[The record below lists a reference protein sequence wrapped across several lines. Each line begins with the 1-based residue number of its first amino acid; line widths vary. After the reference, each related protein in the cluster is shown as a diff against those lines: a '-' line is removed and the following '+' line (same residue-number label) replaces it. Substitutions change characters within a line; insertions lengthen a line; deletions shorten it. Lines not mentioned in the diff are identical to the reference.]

1 MLTQREIE
9 THALSILQRANA
21 LSPPI
26 NLEKIAIYL
35 DANIH
40 EQIFEDQV
48 SGALVIK
55 DGGKHILVNSSH
67 HRNRQRFTIA
77 HEIGHLSLHTSDV
90 DLLVDQLFVD
100 TQMRVYQRV
109 GGSDSAAYQGES
121 STTTPEQE
129 REANQFAAAL
139 LMPEQLLRERVDQNM
154 LADEHDV
161 SILAKEFGVS
171 EQAMYIRLQKLELVE
186 GYYL

>member
-1 MLTQREIE
+1 MLTQKQIE
-9 THALSILQRANA
+9 TQALSILQLAKA
-21 LSPPI
+21 LPPPI

-35 DANIH
+35 GAHIH

-55 DGGKHILVNSSH
+55 DGGKHILVNSAH

-77 HEIGHLSLHTSDV
+77 HEIGHLSLHASE
-90 DLLVDQLFVD
+90 VDQLFVD
-100 TQMRVYQRV
+100 TQMRVYKRT

-139 LMPEQLLRERVDQNM
+139 LMPEQLLRERVDKNV
-154 LADEHDV
+154 LSDEKYV
-161 SILAKEFGVS
+161 TILAKEFGVS
-171 EQAMYIRLQKLELVE
+171 DQSMYIRLQKLDLVE
-186 GYYL
+186 GFYL